1 MDLIIMDNFIN
12 EDRLLDLWLEEYF
25 EDHEDTNDEDLDN
38 D

>member
-1 MDLIIMDNFIN
+1 MDNFTN

-25 EDHEDTNDEDLDN
+25 ELHADLKDLIDFDEDLID

>member
-1 MDLIIMDNFIN
+1 MMDNFIN